1 LKSGSA
7 LASALGG
14 GPKPEAGSQKVE
26 MGGGKL
32 EAGNQKLEEGKKNPA
47 SGSVQGKLK
56 EFVQHVS
63 SKRPQIG
70 SLLAHVKLT
79 VLSGE
84 TIYFQLDPGGI
95 WMDLL
100 SERKAQIEEMAGA
113 FFGRPLRVAV
123 QEGPP
128 PPGEETARLEG
139 ESSARNPVDPIVHSA
154 MNILNAK
161 IDEVNS

>member
-1 LKSGSA
+1 VSELLERLKSGSA
-7 LASALGG
+7 LGSALAGG
-14 GPKPEAGSQKVE
+14 LKPEAGIQKTE
-26 MGGGKL
+26 MGGR
-32 EAGNQKLEEGKKNPA
+32 KLEEGKKNPV
-47 SGSVQGKLK
+47 SGPVQGKLK
-56 EFVQHVS
+56 DFIQQVS

-70 SLLAHVKLT
+70 SLLAHVKAT

-100 SERKAQIEEMAGA
+100 SERKAQIEEMAGT

-123 QEGPP
+123 QDSPP